1 MGRRPRSWG
10 FVLAAFY
17 GPGQAPAS
25 LSEPGFLPGLM
36 GGRLELSGF
45 QSPSRLE
52 DSMTLNFQKGRSHR
66 GRFGAARVCGYN
78 PLRVAVIM
86 TLCSQHLRGT
96 NLILATIPRGQYD
109 SETHFIEEKNQSTK
123 KLNDWPE
130 ATAKAEFKPCLLNSR
145 SNPQPKAIM
154 WLRFFEIRTFVSL

>member
-1 MGRRPRSWG
+1 
-10 FVLAAFY
+10 
-17 GPGQAPAS
+17 
-25 LSEPGFLPGLM
+25 
-36 GGRLELSGF
+36 
-45 QSPSRLE
+45 
-52 DSMTLNFQKGRSHR
+52 MTLNFQKGRSHR

-86 TLCSQHLRGT
+86 TLCS
-96 NLILATIPRGQYD
+96 
-109 SETHFIEEKNQSTK
+109 E
-123 KLNDWPE
+123 KLNDCPK